1 MNSQDPK
8 ASRLVPK
15 LMYGFVILSIAL
27 AALMVFDQWN
37 SRQKINNLQTDNQKQ
52 FRQIDSIEKEGQ
64 IGDLYRAKQILD
76 KASQKKVAWST
87 VSEKLLAQEGD
98 GESVEFTAINV
109 AADGDV
115 GISGEANDLRA
126 IAALIQKV
134 RVDPAFA
141 GPFVPSING
150 KSGTFKFQL
159 QFKYLDL

>member
-8 ASRLVPK
+8 AARLVPK

-27 AALMVFDQWN
+27 AALMFFDQWY
-37 SRQKINNLQTDNQKQ
+37 SRQQISTLQSENQKQ
-52 FRQIDSIEKEGQ
+52 FRQIENIEQEGE
-64 IGDLYRAKQILD
+64 IGDLYAAKQILD
-76 KASQKKVAWST
+76 KASQKKIAWST
-87 VSEKLLAQEGD
+87 VAEKLLAQEGD

-115 GISGEANDLRA
+115 GINGEANDLRS
-126 IAALIQKV
+126 IASLIQKV
-134 RVDPAFA
+134 RLDPTFQ